1 MRIFILISLLF
12 LNLQY
17 YSKADDISEFQIEGL
32 AIGDSLLNKYSKK
45 EIEDFYKAPYYNNNE
60 FTTVE
65 SLKLSSNSQYD
76 YISYSYKTK

>member
-32 AIGDSLLNKYSKK
+32 AIGDSIVIFSPLDQNLGFDLLLKKKIYHWKY
-45 EIEDFYKAPYYNNNE
+45 F
-60 FTTVE
+60 
-65 SLKLSSNSQYD
+65 
-76 YISYSYKTK
+76 